1 MIDIINSTRACNIV
15 TIEDPIEFLHKHKKS
30 TVRQRE
36 LGNDTHSFSAALRHV
51 LRHDPDVIMIG
62 EMRDTESIAIA
73 LTAAETGH
81 LVLSTLHTQTAPL
94 TITRIIDSF
103 SSEKRMQVRHQL
115 ANSLRAVISQTL
127 VPDIEGKGRIAA
139 VEYMVDTPAIRS
151 MIRDGKEHQIYSAIQ
166 TGHSYG
172 MQTLDQALIK
182 LYSANKISKNLSL
195 NAALIVQKLRDIY
208 RTDLSINSMK
218 GDNPMAYY
226 SYECLDKNGQLING
240 QISAEGISQAVD
252 KLKRMGLSVIDLK
265 ENKPKEKQLFSNEK
279 KPTITDLALFS
290 RQLAAMLAAGI
301 PVTRALLTLSQQA
314 ENIMLKE
321 ALETIHS
328 NVEGGM
334 NLTEAFSLYPH
345 IFNDLYIS
353 MINAGETGGM
363 LEASLLRLS
372 EQLQKEKVLRD
383 EVKSAISYPRTIAI
397 FALVMFVAMVVFLV
411 PVFQKFIPETS
422 DIPAI
427 TQLIFNL
434 SASWRNYYYIW
445 IAAITAIVSGFILFA
460 KSKTG
465 RDLWEKNKFRR
476 PVFGMLLLKT
486 VIARFTRTLSTLLRG
501 GITVVQA
508 LESAG
513 PTSGSALVSETVKKT
528 VQGIEE
534 GRSIASTFEQSGLF
548 PPMVTQMVAVGEES
562 VPFLNCWRKLRS
574 FMNRKFK
581 LLPKD
586 FRL

>member
-1 MIDIINSTRACNIV
+1 
-15 TIEDPIEFLHKHKKS
+15 
-30 TVRQRE
+30 
-36 LGNDTHSFSAALRHV
+36 
-51 LRHDPDVIMIG
+51 
-62 EMRDTESIAIA
+62 
-73 LTAAETGH
+73 
-81 LVLSTLHTQTAPL
+81 
-94 TITRIIDSF
+94 
-103 SSEKRMQVRHQL
+103 
-115 ANSLRAVISQTL
+115 
-127 VPDIEGKGRIAA
+127 
-139 VEYMVDTPAIRS
+139 
-151 MIRDGKEHQIYSAIQ
+151 
-166 TGHSYG
+166 
-172 MQTLDQALIK
+172 
-182 LYSANKISKNLSL
+182 
-195 NAALIVQKLRDIY
+195 
-208 RTDLSINSMK
+208 
-218 GDNPMAYY
+218 MAYY

-265 ENKPKEKQLFSNEK
+265 ENKPKKKSSFFSNEK

-314 ENIMLKE
+314 ENKMLKE

-363 LEASLLRLS
+363 LETSLLRLS

-465 RDLWEKNKFRR
+465 RDLWEKNKFRM

-562 VPFLNCWRKLRS
+562 GTLPE
-574 FMNRKFK
+574 
-581 LLPKD
+581 LLEKIAEFYEQEVQTTTKGLQALIQPIAIIVIGLLVGGMLVALYLPI
-586 FRL
+586 FTTVSSSGGI

>member
-1 MIDIINSTRACNIV
+1 
-15 TIEDPIEFLHKHKKS
+15 
-30 TVRQRE
+30 
-36 LGNDTHSFSAALRHV
+36 
-51 LRHDPDVIMIG
+51 
-62 EMRDTESIAIA
+62 
-73 LTAAETGH
+73 
-81 LVLSTLHTQTAPL
+81 
-94 TITRIIDSF
+94 
-103 SSEKRMQVRHQL
+103 
-115 ANSLRAVISQTL
+115 
-127 VPDIEGKGRIAA
+127 
-139 VEYMVDTPAIRS
+139 
-151 MIRDGKEHQIYSAIQ
+151 
-166 TGHSYG
+166 
-172 MQTLDQALIK
+172 
-182 LYSANKISKNLSL
+182 
-195 NAALIVQKLRDIY
+195 
-208 RTDLSINSMK
+208 
-218 GDNPMAYY
+218 MAYY

-265 ENKPKEKQLFSNEK
+265 ENKPKKKSSFFSNEK

-314 ENIMLKE
+314 ENKMLKE

-465 RDLWEKNKFRR
+465 RDLWEKNKFRM

-562 VPFLNCWRKLRS
+562 GTLPE
-574 FMNRKFK
+574 
-581 LLPKD
+581 LLEKIAEFYEQEVQTTTKGLQALIQPIAIIVIGLLVGGMLVALYLPI
-586 FRL
+586 FTTVSSSGGI

>member
-1 MIDIINSTRACNIV
+1 
-15 TIEDPIEFLHKHKKS
+15 
-30 TVRQRE
+30 
-36 LGNDTHSFSAALRHV
+36 
-51 LRHDPDVIMIG
+51 
-62 EMRDTESIAIA
+62 
-73 LTAAETGH
+73 
-81 LVLSTLHTQTAPL
+81 
-94 TITRIIDSF
+94 
-103 SSEKRMQVRHQL
+103 
-115 ANSLRAVISQTL
+115 
-127 VPDIEGKGRIAA
+127 
-139 VEYMVDTPAIRS
+139 
-151 MIRDGKEHQIYSAIQ
+151 
-166 TGHSYG
+166 
-172 MQTLDQALIK
+172 
-182 LYSANKISKNLSL
+182 
-195 NAALIVQKLRDIY
+195 
-208 RTDLSINSMK
+208 MK

-265 ENKPKEKQLFSNEK
+265 ENKPKKKSSFFSNEK

-314 ENIMLKE
+314 ENKMLKE

-363 LEASLLRLS
+363 LETSLLRLS

-465 RDLWEKNKFRR
+465 RDLWEKNKFRM

-562 VPFLNCWRKLRS
+562 GTLPE
-574 FMNRKFK
+574 
-581 LLPKD
+581 LLEKIAEFYEQEVQTTTKGLQALIQPIAIIVIGLLVGGMLVALYLPI
-586 FRL
+586 FTTVSSSGGI

>member
-1 MIDIINSTRACNIV
+1 
-15 TIEDPIEFLHKHKKS
+15 
-30 TVRQRE
+30 
-36 LGNDTHSFSAALRHV
+36 
-51 LRHDPDVIMIG
+51 
-62 EMRDTESIAIA
+62 
-73 LTAAETGH
+73 
-81 LVLSTLHTQTAPL
+81 
-94 TITRIIDSF
+94 
-103 SSEKRMQVRHQL
+103 
-115 ANSLRAVISQTL
+115 
-127 VPDIEGKGRIAA
+127 
-139 VEYMVDTPAIRS
+139 
-151 MIRDGKEHQIYSAIQ
+151 
-166 TGHSYG
+166 
-172 MQTLDQALIK
+172 
-182 LYSANKISKNLSL
+182 
-195 NAALIVQKLRDIY
+195 
-208 RTDLSINSMK
+208 
-218 GDNPMAYY
+218 MAYY

-265 ENKPKEKQLFSNEK
+265 ENKPKKKSSFFSNEK

-314 ENIMLKE
+314 ENKMLKE

-445 IAAITAIVSGFILFA
+445 IATITAIVSGFILFA

-465 RDLWEKNKFRR
+465 RDLWEKNKFRM

-562 VPFLNCWRKLRS
+562 GTLPE
-574 FMNRKFK
+574 
-581 LLPKD
+581 LLEKIAEFYEQEVQTTTKGLQALIQPIAIIVIGLLVGGMLVALYLPI
-586 FRL
+586 FTTVSSSGGI